1 MQDSSTF
8 SLLSSVTTID
18 QPVRR
23 KGCKSRV
30 DDRSLPVMIVDLV
43 LAIARGT
50 AELPSFAAL
59 FRVRL
64 ADPVTKRPDQF
75 GAVRP
80 KIVVVAG
87 VRAQLVVRTVVL
99 AHAARLARHVRTA
112 KLTFVIAA
120 TSRKNREPLTWFFMH
135 MYIVCYKR
143 LCLRL
148 L

>member
-1 MQDSSTF
+1 
-8 SLLSSVTTID
+8 
-18 QPVRR
+18 
-23 KGCKSRV
+23 
-30 DDRSLPVMIVDLV
+30 MIVDLV

-120 TSRKNREPLTWFFMH
+120 WSIVAHIHEKVLAEWAFATSAMT
-135 MYIVCYKR
+135 YTTAY
-143 LCLRL
+143 
-148 L
+148 